1 MRVRVVVVVVVG
13 ERETPL
19 EFYNITICLQTG
31 GWRRRPSASIFF
43 VFFVFFCVLCWR
55 ERAAGGSARKDLAE
69 NQNMSSLF
77 RCFFTSLNLFPLGAN
92 ERTKGMRSH
101 TIFQV
106 ILLCLLVRV
115 PQTNTP
121 KEAAAAF
128 FNLEQKR
135 RKKKA
140 AEFLVGFFFSRRKKS
155 RGESKSDRGSLV
167 FGKSI
172 SARSVFITLDVISI
186 RQRTSP
192 SRAILPG
199 AASEINQTSTDGHSL
214 KTAFY
219 FLTLPQVASSQ
230 RRNLHRGGSL
240 QTPPHLPASVLSWC

>member
-1 MRVRVVVVVVVG
+1 MRVRVVVVVVG

-115 PQTNTP
+115 PQTNTT
-121 KEAAAAF
+121 KEAADAF

-140 AEFLVGFFFSRRKKS
+140 AEFLVGFFFSRRKNPE
-155 RGESKSDRGSLV
+155 G
-167 FGKSI
+167 
-172 SARSVFITLDVISI
+172 
-186 RQRTSP
+186 
-192 SRAILPG
+192 RAKAIEGLWCL
-199 AASEINQTSTDGHSL
+199 ENQYRPAL
-214 KTAFY
+214 
-219 FLTLPQVASSQ
+219 FL
-230 RRNLHRGGSL
+230 LH
-240 QTPPHLPASVLSWC
+240 

>member
-1 MRVRVVVVVVVG
+1 MRVRVVVVVVG
-13 ERETPL
+13 ERERDAIRVLQHYGMFADRGL
-19 EFYNITICLQTG
+19 EEKTFREYFLC
-31 GWRRRPSASIFF
+31 FF
-43 VFFVFFCVLCWR
+43 CFFCVLCWR

-115 PQTNTP
+115 PQTNTT
-121 KEAAAAF
+121 KEAADAF

-140 AEFLVGFFFSRRKKS
+140 AEFLVGFFFSRRKNPE
-155 RGESKSDRGSLV
+155 G
-167 FGKSI
+167 
-172 SARSVFITLDVISI
+172 
-186 RQRTSP
+186 
-192 SRAILPG
+192 RAKAIEGLWCL
-199 AASEINQTSTDGHSL
+199 ENQYRPAL
-214 KTAFY
+214 
-219 FLTLPQVASSQ
+219 FL
-230 RRNLHRGGSL
+230 LH
-240 QTPPHLPASVLSWC
+240 

>member
-1 MRVRVVVVVVVG
+1 MNYSHFSLWYVQYAIHDKCREISSPLLSWLNTLDTFRRALAEWG
-13 ERETPL
+13 FGWWWWWWGRERETPL

-115 PQTNTP
+115 PQTNTT
-121 KEAAAAF
+121 KEATDAF
-128 FNLEQKR
+128 L
-135 RKKKA
+135 
-140 AEFLVGFFFSRRKKS
+140 
-155 RGESKSDRGSLV
+155 
-167 FGKSI
+167 I
-172 SARSVFITLDVISI
+172 
-186 RQRTSP
+186 
-192 SRAILPG
+192 
-199 AASEINQTSTDGHSL
+199 
-214 KTAFY
+214 
-219 FLTLPQVASSQ
+219 
-230 RRNLHRGGSL
+230 
-240 QTPPHLPASVLSWC
+240 